1 MSDEI
6 NILRDK
12 KQKLLVRKAK
22 TEGVKKRITELAD
35 FLQGAPQELGE
46 YDEALVRKYIEQ
58 IKIFEDHF
66 MVCFKA
72 KLKIDI
78 QR

>member
-1 MSDEI
+1 MCVAIS
-6 NILRDK
+6 
-12 KQKLLVRKAK
+12 
-22 TEGVKKRITELAD
+22 VKVD

-58 IKIFEDHF
+58 IKIFEDHL
-66 MVCFKA
+66 MVCFKV
-72 KLKIDI
+72 KLEIDI